1 MRATP
6 VKTEISLLDHRLSAM
21 EEQLDVMKDD
31 LKSVSHNTEK
41 LIDSIIGNSLTN
53 SDGLVAKYKE
63 IKIKVNEHEELVKK
77 LKWFW
82 LGVFTFGSLVAI
94 IIEIVLKSLFGL

>member
-1 MRATP
+1 MRTTP
-6 VKTEISLLDHRLSAM
+6 IKAEITLLEHRLSAM
-21 EEQLDVMKDD
+21 ETQLEDMKID

-41 LIDSIIGNSLTN
+41 LIDSIIGNSLTH

-63 IKIKVNEHEELVKK
+63 IKVKVNEHEELVKK

-82 LGVFTFGSLVAI
+82 LGVFTLGSLMAI
-94 IIEIVLKSLFGL
+94 IIEIILKTLFGL